1 VISSFG
7 QTFRGLRYLQRIS
20 GAISNEKRTGNP
32 WPLVYKESGPPPHL
46 EEYIWQPC
54 EIWSKVVRKDHA
66 RYVVGGA
73 EKYQE
78 ILTVLSISEAYYF
91 LDRSQSFF
99 LPLGG
104 NTDGLK
110 TDL

>member
-1 VISSFG
+1 
-7 QTFRGLRYLQRIS
+7 
-20 GAISNEKRTGNP
+20 
-32 WPLVYKESGPPPHL
+32 
-46 EEYIWQPC
+46 
-54 EIWSKVVRKDHA
+54 VVRKDHA